1 MVRNVARDLAPTLV
15 RDQGAE
21 ERVTYLDYQLN
32 GRSLPALDKDD
43 WRELRG
49 PQLEHLATSQC
60 EYFVHKSMR
69 ETLDYEA
76 HGTGYGCGRQ
86 FLFRKQ
92 KAHRMRW
99 AFYLVNQEPW
109 YDQRILVGCEW
120 LEHST
125 YGLRVRC
132 STN

>member
-1 MVRNVARDLAPTLV
+1 MVRNMARDLAPTLV

-76 HGTGYGCGRQ
+76 HGAGYGCSRQ
-86 FLFRKQ
+86 FLCRKA
-92 KAHRMRW
+92 KSPPHAVG
-99 AFYLVNQEPW
+99 FLPGVP
-109 YDQRILVGCEW
+109 RILVRPKNSG
-120 LEHST
+120 
-125 YGLRVRC
+125 GL
-132 STN
+132 